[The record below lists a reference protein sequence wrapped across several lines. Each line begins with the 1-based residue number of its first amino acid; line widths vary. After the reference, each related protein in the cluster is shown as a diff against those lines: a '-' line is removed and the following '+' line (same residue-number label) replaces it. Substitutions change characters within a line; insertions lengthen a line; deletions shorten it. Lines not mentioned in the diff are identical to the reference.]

1 MAPPPI
7 VHLDWLP
14 TKYLRIEGGA
24 GLIGAMLPTTIL
36 LIDDHA
42 LFRSGLRMVLNTG
55 MQGIEVVEAGSLEEA
70 MWLDI
75 AAPAIVLLDIQL
87 QGLNGLEGMAL
98 LKRKWPQV
106 PVVMLSADSGADT
119 VRSAQERGAAHFVSK
134 ADSADRILA
143 VIHQVLHGIADPIR
157 NASSD
162 GAQAN
167 QTRLTPRQCEVLDLL
182 CQGLSNKLIGRR
194 LNLSENTVR
203 GHVQAVLAA
212 LEVVSRS
219 EAAFAARQR
228 GLVG

>member
-1 MAPPPI
+1 
-7 VHLDWLP
+7 
-14 TKYLRIEGGA
+14 
-24 GLIGAMLPTTIL
+24 MLSTTIL

-75 AAPAIVLLDIQL
+75 AVPAIVLLDIQL

-98 LKRKWPQV
+98 LKRKWPQA
-106 PVVMLSADSGADT
+106 PVVVLSADSGADT
-119 VRSAQERGAAHFVSK
+119 VRNAQERGAAHFVSK

-143 VIHQVLHGIADPIR
+143 VIHQVLHGSADPIR
-157 NASSD
+157 NATSD
-162 GAQAN
+162 GAQTN

-228 GLVG
+228 GLVS